1 MDITANATL
10 NWLQEYAHYGI
21 LTTDSELIIRQWNQW
36 LSSMS
41 GLSAEEVIG
50 RGLTEVFP
58 HLVERSLH
66 LAYTNALQG
75 QVTVLSPRLHA
86 WLLPFPNNHQDSPFK
101 QMQQSVRI
109 APLRDGEKVIGTI
122 TVIEDVTERESRN
135 QALVIARDAAEA
147 AGQAK
152 AQFLA
157 NMSHEIRT
165 PLNAIIGCANLLN
178 DTELDDEQRDFV
190 SILQISSESL
200 LSLINDILDYS
211 KIEAGR
217 LELDEEI
224 FSLEDCAA
232 EAMDL
237 VARKAAEKGLELLF
251 FVDKSIPE
259 LAVGDQGRVRQIIIN
274 LLNNAVKFTHEGEIA
289 LNLSAEQEG
298 DSWLARIE
306 VRDTGIGIAPDQ
318 ASRLFESFTQADAST
333 TRRYGG
339 TGLGLAI
346 SRQLAMAMDGDI
358 HLQSEPG
365 VGSTFVVE
373 LRLQASD
380 LQVNMDSPAVSD
392 ILEGRRVLIVDDNA
406 TNRWILSRQLRA
418 WGMEPTAVESAQDA
432 LALLAKEPDTF
443 DICLLDVQMPDMD
456 GIELAAHIN
465 RLHDSR
471 QLPVLLLTSVDTISR
486 ELAHLQ
492 LAGYLHK
499 PVRPSHL
506 RFTLHEVFSQAAPSK
521 AGKTQKEA
529 LFDKEMGVKFPLR
542 VLLAEDN
549 RVNQRVAL
557 RILQRLGYQ
566 ADLAEN
572 GRVALEAVAHQ
583 PYDLVLMDIQMP
595 EMDGL
600 IATEQIREQIDP
612 ESQPHIVAM
621 TAHALLEERK
631 TIEQADINGYI
642 SKPIDLAELVAVLQ
656 RVYTERHD
664 H

>member
-41 GLSAEEVIG
+41 GLSAEQAIG
-50 RGLTEVFP
+50 RGLTEVYP
-58 HLVERSLH
+58 HLIERNLH
-66 LAYTNALQG
+66 LAYENALHG
-75 QVTVLSPRLHA
+75 QVTILSPRFHA
-86 WLLPFPNNHQDSPFK
+86 WLLPFSNSLRESPFTY
-101 QMQQSVRI
+101 MQQSVRI
-109 APLRDGEKVIGTI
+109 APLRDGEEVIGTI

-259 LAVGDQGRVRQIIIN
+259 LAIGDQGRVRQIIIN

-289 LNLSAEQEG
+289 LNLSAEQQG

-432 LALLAKEPDTF
+432 LALLAEEPDTF

-529 LFDKEMGVKFPLR
+529 LFDKEMGAKFPLR